1 MNPHFIGTSGPPV
14 VVCGALYSGVDQAS
28 KAKTGL
34 FYGPYNSVMTLR
46 QFEYLIAVAE
56 EHSFTRAAERLLVS
70 QPALSHQ
77 IKILEWSVGGPLL
90 NRLARSVEVTPLG
103 QAFLPHAVAA
113 VRSAGEATRAARAV
127 GRLSAGE
134 LRVAALQSIALG
146 IIPPAIRA
154 WRHAHPQMRVQIREF
169 PHIDLLASDML
180 HGAADVAIG
189 PEPAG
194 WTGPRRS
201 LGPEEFVLVLPADDA
216 DLYADRK
223 SIDLRELADRPWVLY
238 APDFGLTPIV
248 ADACSR
254 AGFTPKAAVRTHHT
268 ATAIELAAAGL
279 GPALVPGNVVG
290 PDFASFVVRPD
301 PPIRREL
308 SAFTRAYV
316 SPPASAFIET
326 LAEHAAL

>member
-1 MNPHFIGTSGPPV
+1 
-14 VVCGALYSGVDQAS
+14 
-28 KAKTGL
+28 
-34 FYGPYNSVMTLR
+34 MTLR

-56 EHSFTRAAERLLVS
+56 EHSFTKAAERLLVS

-90 NRLARSVEVTPLG
+90 KRLARTVEVTPLG
-103 QAFLPHAVAA
+103 EAFLPHAAAA
-113 VRSAGEATRAARAV
+113 VRSTEEATRAARAV

-154 WRHAHPQMRVQIREF
+154 WRHAHPRVRVQIREF
-169 PHIDLLASDML
+169 AHVDVMASEML

-194 WTGPRRS
+194 WSGTRRS
-201 LGPEEFVLVLPADDA
+201 LGPEEFMVVLPAGDPFLND
-216 DLYADRK
+216 DRK

-238 APDFGLTPIV
+238 APDFGLAPIV
-248 ADACSR
+248 TEACSQ

-268 ATAIELAAAGL
+268 ATATELAAAGL
-279 GPALVPGNVVG
+279 GPALVPGNVIG
-290 PDFASFVVRPD
+290 PDFAPCTIRPD

-308 SAFTRAYV
+308 VAFTRPYV
-316 SPPASAFIET
+316 SPPAAAFIET
-326 LAEHAAL
+326 VAEHAAL